1 MRRPKRVGWLVWC
14 HSVLL
19 ARPGEHAVI
28 GRRVLVGE
36 RSQWLLVAHFGEK
49 SVFGRRVLVQASSQC
64 VGGSNSKNFGLIF
77 NMEGPHNENA
87 GSGRVIAIYTSLG
100 VYTSDELLPQKTSQG
115 VCGLACCTCMY
126 SNGRITELQTD
137 LVRATTVRRL
147 SLYGPQKV
155 WP

>member
-1 MRRPKRVGWLVWC
+1 M
-14 HSVLL
+14 
-19 ARPGEHAVI
+19 
-28 GRRVLVGE
+28 
-36 RSQWLLVAHFGEK
+36 
-49 SVFGRRVLVQASSQC
+49 QASSQC